1 MFFKKG
7 LLIKWLILI
16 VIISVA
22 SVVAFN
28 SRGTI
33 GVEKVQPGKK
43 NIVFIMKMKS
53 GEYWDTV
60 KMGAAAAANE
70 FEVNVTF
77 GGTDTQEDVD
87 GQINLVDL
95 SVANKADALVL
106 AASDY
111 KKLKPTVERIYDSKL
126 PTILID
132 SEVDTNKFD
141 CFIGS
146 DNKAAGRQAGEKLVW
161 LVGAKAK
168 IIVLSFDM
176 DNKSS
181 IERENGLYEVLNKQK
196 DVEIAAVGRV
206 NSSIEAAG
214 LLVGQ
219 LLEDNKSIDGIIAL
233 DSIGSIAAAEA
244 LSNRKLAG
252 KVKLIA
258 FDSTKEEIEM
268 LDTGIIQAM
277 VVQNP
282 FTIGYM
288 GVKNAVE
295 CMNGKP
301 VEKYNYTETKVIDAT
316 NMYLQENQKLLFP
329 FAN

>member
-7 LLIKWLILI
+7 LLIKWIILILI
-16 VIISVA
+16 LSVA

-33 GVEKVQPGKK
+33 GVEKDQPSKK
-43 NIVFIMKMKS
+43 NIAFIMKMKS

-60 KMGAAAAANE
+60 KMGATAAAKE

-77 GGTDTQEDVD
+77 AGTDAEEDAD
-87 GQINLVDL
+87 GQINLID
-95 SVANKADALVL
+95 SAIADKADALVL

-111 KKLKPTVERIYDSKL
+111 KKLKTTVENIYDGKL

-132 SEVDTNKFD
+132 SEVDTDKFD
-141 CFIGS
+141 CYIGS

-161 LVGAKAK
+161 LVGARAR

-196 DVEIAAVGRV
+196 GVEIAAVGRV

-219 LLEDNKSIDGIIAL
+219 LLENNKSIDGIVAL
-233 DSIGSIAAAEA
+233 DSVGSIAAAEV
-244 LSNRKLAG
+244 LSNKKLAG

-268 LDTGIIQAM
+268 LDSGVIQAM

-295 CMNGKP
+295 CMSGKP
-301 VEKYNYTETKVIDAT
+301 VEKYNYTETKVIDTT

>member
-1 MFFKKG
+1 MFFRKG

-16 VIISVA
+16 VIILVA
-22 SVVAFN
+22 SIVAFN

-33 GVEKVQPGKK
+33 GVEKDLPGKK

-60 KMGAAAAANE
+60 KMGATAAAKE

-77 GGTDTQEDVD
+77 DGTDTEEDVD

-95 SVANKADALVL
+95 AVLNKADALVL

-111 KKLKPTVERIYDSKL
+111 KKLKPTVEKVYDSKL
-126 PTILID
+126 PIILID
-132 SEVDTNKFD
+132 SEVNTDKFD
-141 CFIGS
+141 CYIGS

-161 LVGAKAK
+161 LVGARAR
-168 IIVLSFDM
+168 IIVLSFDI
-176 DNKSS
+176 DNKSL
-181 IERENGLYEVLNKQK
+181 IDRENGLYEVLNKHK
-196 DVEIAAVGRV
+196 GVEIAAVGRV

-219 LLEDNKSIDGIIAL
+219 LLENNKSIDGIVAL
-233 DSIGSIAAAEA
+233 DSVGSIAAAEV
-244 LSNRKLAG
+244 LSKKKLAG

-258 FDSTKEEIEM
+258 FDGTKKEIEM
-268 LDTGIIQAM
+268 LDTGVIQAM

-295 CMNGKP
+295 CMNDKP
-301 VEKYNYTETKVIDAT
+301 IKKYNYAETKVIDAT